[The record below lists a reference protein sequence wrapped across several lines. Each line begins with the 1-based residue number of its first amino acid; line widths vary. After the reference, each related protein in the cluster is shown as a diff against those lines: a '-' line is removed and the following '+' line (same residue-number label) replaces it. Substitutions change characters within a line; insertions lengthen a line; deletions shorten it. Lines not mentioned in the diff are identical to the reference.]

1 VCLFAVPDIR
11 NGPLRHPR
19 ATCLALPAAAARGK
33 SFAMIYRIYVVI
45 SPAPL
50 LLFALFFRY
59 TATLE
64 GWGAWAAGP
73 MVLPVVAF
81 SAGLGLYGLNLAV
94 RAPSVRWRTALTASA
109 VLAGAVA
116 IWLPVQGLAHLFG

>member
-1 VCLFAVPDIR
+1 
-11 NGPLRHPR
+11 
-19 ATCLALPAAAARGK
+19 
-33 SFAMIYRIYVVI
+33 MIYRIYVLI

-50 LLFALFFRY
+50 LLFALVFNYMRG
-59 TATLE
+59 LE

-73 MVLPVVAF
+73 MILPVVAL

-94 RAPSVRWRTALTASA
+94 RATSVRWRTALTAAA

-116 IWLPVQGLAHLFG
+116 IWLPVQALAHMFG

>member
-1 VCLFAVPDIR
+1 
-11 NGPLRHPR
+11 
-19 ATCLALPAAAARGK
+19 
-33 SFAMIYRIYVVI
+33 MIYRIYVVI

-50 LLFALFFRY
+50 LLFALFLSY
-59 TATLE
+59 TARLE

-94 RAPSVRWRTALTASA
+94 RADTVSWRIVLTAAA